1 MQADTIQVEFSPVQQ
16 QAGSTDC
23 GLFAIAFA
31 TDLAFGEDPVK
42 ISYQQCAMREHFAK
56 CLQNENNFHD
66 QSVQPTQVSEEL
78 PPFQYTVHAKC
89 LSPWTVLLNVKHVI
103 SGFSITV

>member
-1 MQADTIQVEFSPVQQ
+1 MHADTIRVEFSPVQQ
-16 QAGSTDC
+16 QAGS
-23 GLFAIAFA
+23 
-31 TDLAFGEDPVK
+31 DLIGSWRGPCQD
-42 ISYQQCAMREHFAK
+42 SYQQCAMREHFAK

-78 PPFQYTVHAKC
+78 PPSQYTVHAKC

-103 SGFSITV
+103 SGFSMAV